1 MTPTATPLVRAATV
15 KRARKAAPTIAAE
28 VVVRMEQTLPWFA
41 VMSPNQRSWVGL
53 VAQAG
58 VASFVEWLAH
68 PAAGHDITGGV
79 FATAPREL
87 ARAVTLQQTVEL
99 VRIAVE
105 TVEDHVATLAV
116 AGDEERLH
124 EAVLRYSRDL
134 AFQAALVYAR
144 AAEERGA
151 WDARLEALVVDTV
164 VGGDPD
170 AELLSRAGALG
181 WSGHTAVAVLAGTA
195 GDGETQRAV
204 DEIRRV
210 ARRDGFDVLASIGGR
225 RLVCV
230 IGVEGDPMPA
240 ATLLAGLF
248 APGPVV
254 LGPAV
259 PDLATAPVS
268 ARAALAG
275 LGVAVA
281 WPAAPR
287 PVAADDLLPE
297 RALGG
302 DPDARAALVT
312 IYRTLEA
319 TDPTLTQT
327 LTTFVECG
335 GSLEA
340 TAREL
345 FVHPNTVRYR
355 LRRMSDLTGYA
366 ANDPR
371 DRWALGLALSFGRLD
386 AASPPPSSL

>member
-1 MTPTATPLVRAATV
+1 MTPTATPLVKAATV
-15 KRARKAAPTIAAE
+15 KRARKAAPAIAAE

-105 TVEDHVATLAV
+105 TVEDHVATVAV

-195 GDGETQRAV
+195 GAAGDGETQRAV

-210 ARRDGFDVLASIGGR
+210 ARRDGFDVLASVGGR

-240 ATLLAGLF
+240 ATLLAGQF

-259 PDLATAPVS
+259 ADLATAPVS

-275 LGVAVA
+275 L
-281 WPAAPR
+281 
-287 PVAADDLLPE
+287 
-297 RALGG
+297 
-302 DPDARAALVT
+302 
-312 IYRTLEA
+312 I
-319 TDPTLTQT
+319 
-327 LTTFVECG
+327 
-335 GSLEA
+335 
-340 TAREL
+340 
-345 FVHPNTVRYR
+345 
-355 LRRMSDLTGYA
+355 
-366 ANDPR
+366 
-371 DRWALGLALSFGRLD
+371 
-386 AASPPPSSL
+386 